1 MDIFK
6 VLTMISGL
14 CLFLFGMNLMGQAL
28 ERRAGGKLRT
38 LLDKMTSNVFA
49 GFLTGLGITA
59 IIQSSSATTVMVVGF
74 VNSGLMTLRQA
85 INVIMGAN
93 VGTTVTAWLLSLA
106 GIDSGNVWIKLLKPT
121 SFTPVLALI
130 GIIFYMFC
138 KDAKKKDTGM
148 ILLGFATLMFGM
160 DTMSGAVAGLKDVP
174 GFAELFIM
182 FKNPILGVLVG
193 AVLTGIIQSS
203 SASVGIL
210 QALALTGQVSYAA
223 AIPIIMGQNIGTTVT
238 ALLSSVGTNKNA
250 KRAAV
255 VHLMFNVIGVVV
267 LLTVFC
273 IVKAIFAPAILNE
286 SATMYGIAIAHS
298 LFNIL
303 CTAMLL
309 PAGNLLEKL
318 AIRMVP
324 DAAHKEEAAV
334 ELDERLLATP
344 SLALRQCRA
353 VANDMA
359 ECAVRALENALA
371 AFTHYTPAL
380 ADSIRADEDRCDHY
394 EDVIGTYLVKLSAQ
408 KMGEAESEEAT
419 ELLKTIGDLERIS
432 DHAVNVLE
440 SADELQAKG
449 LSFSGSARAE
459 LITLSD
465 AIREILS
472 LAETA
477 FLHQN
482 VEAAMK
488 VEPLEQVIDTLKEE
502 MRTRHILRMQQGQCS
517 IEAGFVWSDL
527 LTDLERTS
535 DHCSNI
541 AGCVIDAAQH
551 NLSLHET
558 LHAIRQ
564 NDDSFQRRFRSYLE
578 TYSLPTLPSM

>member
-6 VLTMISGL
+6 VLTMIGGL

-28 ERRAGGKLRT
+28 ERRAGSKLRT

-138 KDAKKKDTGM
+138 KDSKKKDTGM

-160 DTMSGAVAGLKDVP
+160 DAMSGAVAGLKDVP

-250 KRAAV
+250 RRAAV
-255 VHLMFNVIGVVV
+255 VHLMFNVIGVVA

-273 IVKAIFAPAILNE
+273 VVKAIFAPALLNE

-309 PAGNLLEKL
+309 PCGSLLEKL
-318 AIRMVP
+318 AIRLVP
-324 DAAHKEEAAV
+324 DAAQAEQTV

-344 SLALRQCRA
+344 SLALQQCRA

-359 ECAVRALENALA
+359 VCAVRALENALT
-371 AFTHYTPAL
+371 AFNHYTPEL
-380 ADSIRADEDRCDHY
+380 ADSIRKDEDRCDHY
-394 EDVIGTYLVKLSAQ
+394 EDAIGTYLVKLSAQ
-408 KMGEAESEEAT
+408 KMGETESAEAT

-432 DHAVNVLE
+432 DHAVNMLE
-440 SADELQAKG
+440 SAEELREKE
-449 LSFSGSARAE
+449 LTFSGSAQAE
-459 LITLSD
+459 LSALSD
-465 AIREILS
+465 AVREILS
-472 LAETA
+472 LAKTA
-477 FLHQN
+477 FTQQD
-482 VEAAMK
+482 VSAALK
-488 VEPLEQVIDTLKEE
+488 VEPLEQVIDVLKEE

-517 IEAGFVWSDL
+517 IAAGFVWSDL

-551 NLSLHET
+551 NLNLHET
-558 LHAIRQ
+558 LHAIRK
-564 NDDSFQRRFRSYLE
+564 NDEGFQRRFRSCLE
-578 TYSLPTLPSM
+578 KYQLPTLPSM

>member
-6 VLTMISGL
+6 VLTMIGGL

-273 IVKAIFAPAILNE
+273 IVKAVFAPAILNE

-309 PAGNLLEKL
+309 PVGNLLEKL

-324 DAAHKEEAAV
+324 DATHKEDAAV

-440 SADELQAKG
+440 SAEELQAKG

-551 NLSLHET
+551 NLNLHET
-558 LHAIRQ
+558 LHAIRRS
-564 NDDSFQRRFRSYLE
+564 DDSFQRRFRSYLE
-578 TYSLPTLPSM
+578 AYSLPTLPSM